1 MNAIAD
7 FKKRRLAERAKSGNV
22 DDAKAAVADAKEKV
36 AATKAPENEA
46 LTLLATLLN
55 CEPQNAIDKAKELIE
70 HAEIEGLDFVIGLGG
85 AALEEL
91 AQDNDE
97 DEDGTETEDED
108 GTENVTEPGDKTEQ
122 PAADLQASAGAVED
136 AAANVA
142 GAADTVDAAADKVS
156 DAAGGLED
164 TANQLAYSAEDIGTA
179 TAELKEATAELKKP
193 SAGRQSSRGKTTG
206 KPKASS
212 KK

>member
-7 FKKRRLAERAKSGNV
+7 FKKRREAERAKAANKAPEKA
-22 DDAKAAVADAKEKV
+22 DTAKAE
-36 AATKAPENEA
+36 TKAPENEA
-46 LTLLATLLN
+46 LTLLAKLLN
-55 CEPQNAIDKAKELIE
+55 CEPENAIAKAKELIE
-70 HAEIEGLDFVIGLGG
+70 HAESEGLDFVIGLGG
-85 AALEEL
+85 ETLEEL
-91 AQDNDE
+91 ALDT
-97 DEDGTETEDED
+97 DEDGTENNGNED
-108 GTENVTEPGDKTEQ
+108 GTENVTEPGDKAGQT
-122 PAADLQASAGAVED
+122 ATDLDASAGAVED

-212 KK
+212 KKSG

>member
-7 FKKRRLAERAKSGNV
+7 FKKRRQAERAKNGN
-22 DDAKAAVADAKEKV
+22 VADAK
-36 AATKAPENEA
+36 ATTKAPENEA

-55 CEPQNAIDKAKELIE
+55 CEPVNAIAKAKELIE
-70 HAEIEGLDFVIGLGG
+70 LAESEGLDFVIGLGG

-91 AQDNDE
+91 AQDTD
-97 DEDGTETEDED
+97 DDSTET
-108 GTENVTEPGDKTEQ
+108 VTEPGDKTEQ
-122 PAADLQASAGAVED
+122 TAAELSASAANVED

-206 KPKASS
+206 KPAAN
-212 KK
+212 